1 MNADGEVE
9 RYIRKA
15 LEVWDEPAFVQWA
28 RRWLSGEDRTYASA
42 EALLAEM
49 RYGRYNPL
57 SEIFGLSVARA
68 AVELAME
75 RTARDSDG
83 ADTAASVDAWLRSNR
98 PGD

>member
-1 MNADGEVE
+1 VQADSDVE

-15 LEVWDEPAFVQWA
+15 LEVWDDPAFVTWA
-28 RRWLSGEDRTYASA
+28 KRWLDGEDRSYRSA
-42 EALLAEM
+42 AAMLAEM

-75 RTARDSDG
+75 RTAQSADG
-83 ADTAASVDAWLRSNR
+83 EDTAASVDAWLRGR
-98 PGD
+98 REGD